1 MRPLVVLLAHLVS
14 LLPNSFLERLIHWHF
29 GARATAS
36 NIRTTL
42 DLVDPRVVRNATFM
56 ASDELATVLDLPEE
70 RLRRLAGKFKFY
82 FGASDRWCPLR
93 YHDEMKE
100 KVPELETV
108 ICDRGIEHAFVLGSS
123 EVVAADVVAEW
134 FKADGLL

>member
-1 MRPLVVLLAHLVS
+1 MTAQVHGGL
-14 LLPNSFLERLIHWHF
+14 LERLIHWHF

-70 RLRRLAGKFKFY
+70 RLRQLAGKIKCY
-82 FGASDRWCPLR
+82 FGATDRWCPLSYR
-93 YHDEMKE
+93 EEMKAR
-100 KVPELETV
+100 VPEVETV
-108 ICDRGIEHAFVLGSS
+108 VCDRGIEHAFVLGSS
-123 EVVAADVVAEW
+123 EVIASEVVAKW
-134 FKADGLL
+134 FREDGLL